1 MKTKEKIIKSNL
13 NILLLTISLIV
24 LNSCKE
30 NQSENYVSKY

>member
-13 NILLLTISLIV
+13 NILLLTIGLIV

-30 NQSENYVSKY
+30 IQFENYVSKY